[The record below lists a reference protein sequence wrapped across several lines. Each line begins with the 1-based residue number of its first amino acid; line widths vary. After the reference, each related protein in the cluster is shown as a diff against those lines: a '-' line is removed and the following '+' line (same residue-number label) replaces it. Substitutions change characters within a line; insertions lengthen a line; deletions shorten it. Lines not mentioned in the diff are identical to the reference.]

1 MRKILFAVCFIIPF
15 FSNSQDNIL
24 DLQLKL
30 LQGYYDTVLVKSN
43 EYIEQDSSNALLYYY
58 QAKAYTAR
66 YNYFDALESLKKAYS
81 LDSLNRAIENAL
93 AETYDFIG
101 QDENAIQVYYNQ
113 YLRDTLNLET
123 VASLG
128 NMFRKTAEYGA
139 AIHYYQKATQIDPTN
154 FYFYKQ
160 IGYCADKINVPQ
172 YATMNYE
179 IALKLN
185 AYDLGIYRQLAN
197 IYNSDKNF
205 SNAIHVCNRGLKIYN
220 LDNQLMKIK
229 AYAHYLNKDKDSAI
243 YYFNKM
249 LEYGDSCFFNF
260 KYLGMSYY
268 DKEDYYNAIIN
279 LKEARSYDKKDAE
292 LTFFIGSAYGRTGA
306 YDEGWNYLNMTEY
319 LLSPAPEKLSEIYS
333 EMAIILLSEGNYEL
347 SLEHL
352 KMAYKKN
359 ATPILSYKMA
369 QLYDHYLNNKKL
381 AIDCYDAYLTMVN
394 MPDSVEINFGGADK
408 SFFLDPQLIES
419 AKQRISVLQ
428 EELFFEQGKKE

>member
-1 MRKILFAVCFIIPF
+1 
-15 FSNSQDNIL
+15 
-24 DLQLKL
+24 
-30 LQGYYDTVLVKSN
+30 
-43 EYIEQDSSNALLYYY
+43 
-58 QAKAYTAR
+58 
-66 YNYFDALESLKKAYS
+66 
-81 LDSLNRAIENAL
+81 
-93 AETYDFIG
+93 
-101 QDENAIQVYYNQ
+101 
-113 YLRDTLNLET
+113 
-123 VASLG
+123 
-128 NMFRKTAEYGA
+128 
-139 AIHYYQKATQIDPTN
+139 
-154 FYFYKQ
+154 
-160 IGYCADKINVPQ
+160 
-172 YATMNYE
+172 
-179 IALKLN
+179 
-185 AYDLGIYRQLAN
+185 
-197 IYNSDKNF
+197 
-205 SNAIHVCNRGLKIYN
+205 
-220 LDNQLMKIK
+220 
-229 AYAHYLNKDKDSAI
+229 
-243 YYFNKM
+243 
-249 LEYGDSCFFNF
+249 
-260 KYLGMSYY
+260 MSYY

-292 LTFFIGSAYGRTGA
+292 LTFFFGSAYGRTGA

-333 EMAIILLSEGNYEL
+333 EMASILLSEGNYEL